1 MLNIGLTGGIGSGKS
16 TVARMFGQMGA
27 VILDADAL
35 VRGMLE
41 PGQEAAKAV
50 AEALGS
56 QVLDPGG
63 GVNRKALAELVF
75 RDEDVRR
82 RIEALL
88 HPRVVAA
95 RRKRVRALEADSPP
109 GLVVIAEAA
118 LIFEAGTWTEFDGVI
133 LVTAPAEIRKA
144 RLEAAGWGVGEVV
157 RRMAAQWPE
166 ERKAEL
172 ADWVVD
178 NGGPEEDTRSQVR
191 TLWARFQSMS
201 LAREPWSR
209 DDGETK

>member
-1 MLNIGLTGGIGSGKS
+1 MLHLGLTGGIGSGKS

-27 VILDADAL
+27 VILDADTL

-56 QVLDPGG
+56 HVLNEDG
-63 GVNRKALAELVF
+63 GVNRKVLAALVF
-75 RDEDVRR
+75 GDEGARLR
-82 RIEALL
+82 LEAIL

-95 RRKRVRALEADSPP
+95 RRERVQALAAQGAS
-109 GLVVIAEAA
+109 GAVVIAEAA

-133 LVTAPAEIRKA
+133 LVTAPAELRKT
-144 RLEAAGWGVGEVV
+144 RLKAAGWDEGEVL

-166 ERKAEL
+166 ERKSEL

-178 NGGPEEDTRSQVR
+178 NGGSEGDTRSQVR

-209 DDGETK
+209 DEGMRG

>member
-56 QVLDPGG
+56 QVMDPGG
-63 GVNRKALAELVF
+63 GVNRKVLAELVF

-95 RRKRVRALEADSPP
+95 RRERVRALEADGPP

-133 LVTAPAEIRKA
+133 LVTAPAELRKA
-144 RLEAAGWGVGEVV
+144 RLKAAGWDEGEVL

-178 NGGPEEDTRSQVR
+178 NGGSEEDTRSQVR

-209 DDGETK
+209 DEGMRK

>member
-16 TVARMFGQMGA
+16 TVARMFGQVGA
-27 VILDADAL
+27 VIIDADAL
-35 VRGMLE
+35 VRHMLG
-41 PGQEAAKAV
+41 PGQEAARAV
-50 AEALGS
+50 VEAFGP

-63 GVNRKALAELVF
+63 GVNRQALADLVF

-82 RIEALL
+82 RLEALL

-95 RRKRVRALEADSPP
+95 RRERVRALEAEGPP
-109 GLVVIAEAA
+109 GTVVIAEAA
-118 LIFEAGTWTEFDGVI
+118 LMFEAGTWTEFDGVI
-133 LVTAPAEIRKA
+133 LVAAPAELRKA
-144 RLEAAGWGVGEVV
+144 RLEAAGWDESEVV

-166 ERKAEL
+166 ERKVEL

-178 NGGPEEDTRSQVR
+178 NGGPEEDTRFQVR

-209 DDGETK
+209 DGGETG

>member
-1 MLNIGLTGGIGSGKS
+1 MLHLGLTGGIGSGKS

-95 RRKRVRALEADSPP
+95 RRERVRALEADGPP

-133 LVTAPAEIRKA
+133 LVTAPAELRKA
-144 RLEAAGWGVGEVV
+144 RLEAAGWDVNEVV

-166 ERKAEL
+166 ERKAEW
-172 ADWVVD
+172 ADWIVD
-178 NGGPEEDTRSQVR
+178 NGGPEVDTRSQVR

-201 LAREPWSR
+201 LAREPWNR
-209 DDGETK
+209 DGGETG